1 MTQMRA
7 VICPLL
13 PHSGCC
19 KENSTQ
25 EGLGR
30 ESCPHFEF
38 TVFHGKPHNFFWM
51 VLSEV
56 TDFWKQTTC
65 LNWNFPPVIHSA
77 WSCWLLKE
85 IWMLCY
91 LNTHS
96 NVCGHFPDFKCYKL
110 QFCEITNFNIVFFEG
125 LLYIQGWPWT
135 LSPLNSPTW
144 VLKSQV
150 WVTVSSINSI
160 SVI

>member
-1 MTQMRA
+1 MAPRSRKQTHSKIKVDIFRIQGRSNHDGCCHH
-7 VICPLL
+7 VSCP
-13 PHSGCC
+13 PNVDASSPWRKCVQSSVPSSPQSDCC

-38 TVFHGKPHNFFWM
+38 TVFHEKPHNFFWM

-91 LNTHS
+91 FEHTQQCLWT
-96 NVCGHFPDFKCYKL
+96 FPRF
-110 QFCEITNFNIVFFEG
+110 
-125 LLYIQGWPWT
+125 
-135 LSPLNSPTW
+135 
-144 VLKSQV
+144 
-150 WVTVSSINSI
+150 
-160 SVI
+160 